1 MTATEQG
8 FSTATFKI
16 WCNLS

>member
-16 WCNLS
+16 WYNLS